1 MTPPGRSHVVHKK
14 SVQHAKAVEVGDPE
28 ELLEECEEHVETHL
42 SLEAAKKAAE
52 KDLPR
57 DGDERLWRLSAPR
70 RQFARLGL
78 GVFAYFSYLEAIT
91 YVFLALLLIST
102 SNIVSNVSGGY
113 YNRDELGLQSWLF
126 AVTSIGNAVALS
138 PAYGASEFVCAM
150 LMVVF
155 LYKGKAALE
164 EEVESAEAAE
174 VTAADFAVMLD
185 GVPGARCVK
194 PEDHASFVRGIERAL
209 NDFVGADESHSSL
222 EPDVA
227 NRPLRVKCIVPA
239 LDQREI
245 ILLAAE
251 HSAHNAN
258 LDAIE
263 ADIKVHPTA
272 NKPEQTRSISR
283 RFTALPAPKR
293 ERGNAVFKHL
303 G

>member
-1 MTPPGRSHVVHKK
+1 M
-14 SVQHAKAVEVGDPE
+14 GDPE

-155 LYKGKAALE
+155 LYKREG
-164 EEVESAEAAE
+164 
-174 VTAADFAVMLD
+174 
-185 GVPGARCVK
+185 GARGGGR
-194 PEDHASFVRGIERAL
+194 ERRGGGGDRRRLRRHARRRPRRARVSSPRTTL
-209 NDFVGADESHSSL
+209 PSSAGSNAHSTTLSA
-222 EPDVA
+222 PT
-227 NRPLRVKCIVPA
+227 RVIRRSSPT
-239 LDQREI
+239 
-245 ILLAAE
+245 
-251 HSAHNAN
+251 S
-258 LDAIE
+258 
-263 ADIKVHPTA
+263 PTA
-272 NKPEQTRSISR
+272 RC
-283 RFTALPAPKR
+283 A
-293 ERGNAVFKHL
+293 
-303 G
+303 